1 MFSSKILK
9 QQGKLFQCSGTDSS
23 KCYWDRVNE
32 NFAQSKFYGASWREA
47 VATAL
52 SEESTTST
60 MTVSRVSTA
69 QLELCDVSD
78 DGLDKCFIGQ
88 LTCQLFVR

>member
-1 MFSSKILK
+1 V
-9 QQGKLFQCSGTDSS
+9 
-23 KCYWDRVNE
+23 RE

-60 MTVSRVSTA
+60 VSVSRVSTA

-78 DGLDKCFIGQ
+78 DGLEVLYWAAYLPVICAI
-88 LTCQLFVR
+88 